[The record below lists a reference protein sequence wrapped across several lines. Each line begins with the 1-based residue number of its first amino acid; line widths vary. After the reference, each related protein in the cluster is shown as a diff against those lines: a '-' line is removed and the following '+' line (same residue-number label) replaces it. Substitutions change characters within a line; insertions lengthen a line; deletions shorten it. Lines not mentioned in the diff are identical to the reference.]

1 MQNPKHP
8 PLTAVVMAGGR
19 GERFWPRSRMQC
31 PKQFLSLTGDGET
44 LLQKTVARIG
54 GLVPPEQTYVV
65 TNSEYMPLVREQ
77 LPDVPEDNLLSE
89 PEARN
94 TAPCIAL
101 AASVIAKRHGSEAVM
116 LVLPADHLVRHEALC
131 ADVLCR
137 AAAAAAETG
146 AMFTIGI
153 TPSYPET
160 GYGYL
165 SFSRAESAPLG
176 VYRVGS
182 FKEKPDPETARGY
195 VESGNYLW
203 NSGMFVWQ
211 AGTYLDA
218 LRQYLPKAYEI
229 AEQIYHACD
238 TPDFAAV
245 LQEQFPH
252 MPSISVDFGVLEQA
266 EQLYTIPGSFGWDD
280 VGSWPA
286 LRRVAKTDTNGNYRD
301 GDILTVGTKNCVL
314 SGGEKLIAAVGLE
327 HMIVV
332 DTPDALLVCDMESAQ
347 RIKKITDMLQEQGR
361 GEYL

>member
-1 MQNPKHP
+1 MQNTRQ
-8 PLTAVVMAGGR
+8 PLTAVIMAGGK
-19 GERFWPRSRMQC
+19 GERFWPRSRVQC

-44 LLQKTVARIG
+44 LLQKTVLRIG
-54 GLVPPEQTYVV
+54 GLVPPEHIYIV
-65 TNSEYMPLVREQ
+65 TNSEYMPLVQEQ
-77 LPDVPEDNLLSE
+77 LPEIPAQNLLSE

-101 AASVIAKRHGSEAVM
+101 AASVIAKRHGDEAVM

-131 ADVLCR
+131 ADALCR
-137 AAAAAAETG
+137 AASAAAETG

-165 SFSRAESAPLG
+165 SFSRADGVPLG
-176 VYRVGS
+176 VYQVDS
-182 FKEKPDPETARGY
+182 FKEKPDAETAREY
-195 VESGNYLW
+195 VGSGKYLW

-211 AGTYLDA
+211 AGTYLEA
-218 LRQYLPKAYEI
+218 LRQYLPKAHEI
-229 AEQIYHACD
+229 AEQLYEACD
-238 TPDFAAV
+238 TPEFAAM
-245 LQEQFPH
+245 LQAKFPE
-252 MPSISVDFGVLEQA
+252 MPAVSVDVGVLEKA
-266 EQLYTIPGSFGWDD
+266 ERLYTIPGSFGWDD

-301 GDILTVGTKNCVL
+301 GDILTAGTKNCVL
-314 SGGEKLIAAVGLE
+314 SGSGRLIAAVGLE
-327 HMIVV
+327 NIIVV
-332 DTPDALLVCDMESAQ
+332 DTPDALLVCDMDAAQ